1 MAQHISWRLVA
12 VRYGDGYADY
22 YVDHAEFD
30 TPYEVKLKNNHVYLT
45 RIARNKVR
53 ISEAQETKTNME

>member
-1 MAQHISWRLVA
+1 MAQHIRWRLVA

-30 TPYEVKLKNNHVYLT
+30 TPYEVKLKKNHVYLT

-53 ISEAQETKTNME
+53 ISEAETETKNLE